1 MTAGLAIVVLA
12 ALKVESATLNAG
24 GHPLQGTKLGSA
36 SYRVSLD
43 ALGDSARS
51 GLTSASFRLDGGF
64 VARYPPPGEVK
75 NLRFT
80 TKSQLVWNG
89 ERSTGTYDVYRA
101 VLSTL
106 PGSFGGCLA
115 SGIQPTSYDDVAIPS
130 PATGLFYLVTAENRL
145 LEEGTK
151 GPSSNGVPRSNTSAC
166 P

>member
-64 VARYPPPGEVK
+64 V
-75 NLRFT
+75 
-80 TKSQLVWNG
+80 
-89 ERSTGTYDVYRA
+89 DVQVELAGDGADAGLGYRA
-101 VLSTL
+101 NEMLV
-106 PGSFGGCLA
+106 P
-115 SGIQPTSYDDVAIPS
+115 QPVSDQF
-130 PATGLFYLVTAENRL
+130 LNRTDL
-145 LEEGTK
+145 QSMPLRERDE
-151 GPSSNGVPRSNTSAC
+151 VR
-166 P
+166 